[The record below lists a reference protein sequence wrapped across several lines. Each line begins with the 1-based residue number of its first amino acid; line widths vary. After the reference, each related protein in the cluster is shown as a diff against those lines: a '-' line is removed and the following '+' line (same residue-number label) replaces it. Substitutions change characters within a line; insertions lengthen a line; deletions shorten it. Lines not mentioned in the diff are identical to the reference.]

1 MGFVV
6 RAHRHLK
13 VGAGGNSEYHCD
25 NPPAMGNHHRTVSG
39 THRLEH
45 AVAKKPSNTD
55 IIRNPEWATLPPDE
69 AKEPDD
75 VQT

>member
-6 RAHRHLK
+6 RDRLK
-13 VGAGGNSEYHCD
+13 VGAGGISGYHCY
-25 NPPAMGNHHRTVSG
+25 NPPAMGNLQVTVSG

-45 AVAKKPSNTD
+45 AVAKKPSN
-55 IIRNPEWATLPPDE
+55 IHLIRNPERSTLPPDE